1 MPSLTLL
8 PLRTCAPPA
17 AYAADTDL
25 ANLATAELLLTATAR
40 LFVLPWRG
48 GDGPHPDWRGGWIA
62 AGIDDAGIAAFGNL
76 FGIVATV
83 YMRPLDIREHA
94 CPCLGS
100 DEGCLLQLVSLIQHE
115 RVGDAQAILA
125 SWIPPAAV
133 RMAMP
138 RARDLAAA
146 MARRSLT
153 VPLRHAEAAT
163 PPRLTHMHAD
173 PGLVL
178 VQ

>member
-1 MPSLTLL
+1 MPSL
-8 PLRTCAPPA
+8 PTCPPPA
-17 AYAADTDL
+17 AYAADSGLTDL
-25 ANLATAELLLTATAR
+25 GTAELLLTATLR

-48 GDGPHPDWRGGWIA
+48 GDGPHPDWRGGCVA
-62 AGIDDAGIAAFGNL
+62 AGIDDTGIAAFGTL

-83 YMRPLDIREHA
+83 HLRPLDIREPT
-94 CPCLGS
+94 CPFLGS

-115 RVGDAQAILA
+115 RAGDAQRILA
-125 SWIPPAAV
+125 AWIPPAAV

-138 RARDLAAA
+138 RARDLAGS

-163 PPRLTHMHAD
+163 LPRLNYMHAD

>member
-1 MPSLTLL
+1 MPSL
-8 PLRTCAPPA
+8 PTCPPPA
-17 AYAADTDL
+17 AYAADSGLTDL
-25 ANLATAELLLTATAR
+25 GTAELLLTATLR

-48 GDGPHPDWRGGWIA
+48 SDGPHPDWRGGCVA
-62 AGIDDAGIAAFGNL
+62 AGIDDAGIAAFGSL

-83 YMRPLDIREHA
+83 YLRPPDIREPT
-94 CPCLGS
+94 CRFLGS
-100 DEGCLLQLVSLIQHE
+100 DEGCLLQFVSLMQHG
-115 RVGDAQAILA
+115 RPGDAQGILGT
-125 SWIPPAAV
+125 WIPPAAV

-138 RARDLAAA
+138 QANILAAA
-146 MARRSLT
+146 MVRRSLM

-163 PPRLTHMHAD
+163 PPHLTHMHAD